1 MNTQVK
7 IEDTGMKSTY
17 CGEAGDL
24 LGPFLLKDLHQ
35 FVLVVRLIPIHK
47 EKSHRHL

>member
-1 MNTQVK
+1 
-7 IEDTGMKSTY
+7 MKSIN

-35 FVLVVRLIPIHK
+35 FVLVVRLIPIQKANLIVIYDQNHESRK
-47 EKSHRHL
+47 